1 MENNNE
7 KYIKNESVDKG
18 PLWAILLTIGMI
30 IVMAMLSRYVG

>member
-7 KYIKNESVDKG
+7 KQVRNESVDKG

-30 IVMAMLSRYVG
+30 VFMAVLSRYVG